1 MTSRRSKIEI
11 IHDMLHAIQEKNGRI
26 KPTHLLYKSNLSHQ
40 KMKQSLEEL
49 VEKNLVREEEGK
61 HGAYIVITD
70 EGLKFLAEF
79 KRIKELTDA
88 FGLS

>member
-1 MTSRRSKIEI
+1 
-11 IHDMLHAIQEKNGRI
+11 
-26 KPTHLLYKSNLSHQ
+26 
-40 KMKQSLEEL
+40 MKLSLEEL
-49 VEKNLVREEEGK
+49 VEKNLVREEDSK
-61 HGAYIVITD
+61 HGSYIVITD